1 MIIHLQ
7 FGVSSTQN
15 TTSSMADRKSGS
27 YALQKFITYLYIE
40 QFKYATLRR
49 DVYIIFFIIQTFF
62 TK

>member
-1 MIIHLQ
+1 MIIYLQ

-15 TTSSMADRKSGS
+15 TTSSMDDRKSGS

-49 DVYIIFFIIQTFF
+49 DV
-62 TK
+62 